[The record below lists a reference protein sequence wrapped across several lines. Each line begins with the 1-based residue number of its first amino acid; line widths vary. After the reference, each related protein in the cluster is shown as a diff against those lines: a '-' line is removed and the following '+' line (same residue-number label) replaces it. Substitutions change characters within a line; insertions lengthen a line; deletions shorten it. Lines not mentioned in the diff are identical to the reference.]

1 MSGRAATASEIERA
15 RQPNNHIEGNGE
27 IVSHGVGCP
36 LAALTGKDPGVCL
49 ADGNPRDGMATPVRE
64 SL

>member
-1 MSGRAATASEIERA
+1 MSGRAATASQIERA
-15 RQPNNHIEGNGE
+15 SQPTTHIEGNGE
-27 IVSHGVGCP
+27 IVIRGVGYP

-64 SL
+64 SF